1 MDLVQMSCVIQ
12 WQYSH
17 GQKSDRDLMDCL
29 SQIYNDA
36 SNWGPWMNLDY
47 IHMEKNA
54 IEIYWIAC
62 LK

>member
-17 GQKSDRDLMDCL
+17 GKKSDRDLMDCL

-54 IEIYWIAC
+54 IEI
-62 LK
+62 